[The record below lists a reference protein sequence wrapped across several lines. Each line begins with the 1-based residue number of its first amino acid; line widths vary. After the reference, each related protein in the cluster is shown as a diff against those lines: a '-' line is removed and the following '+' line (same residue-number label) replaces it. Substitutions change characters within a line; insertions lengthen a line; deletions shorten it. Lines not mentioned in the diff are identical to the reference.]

1 MRQLSRRR
9 YIGSGSVPTPVIVG
23 SSLVAILIGVLASFE
38 PAFAVG
44 ALVTATFG
52 VVALL
57 RPAIVL
63 VALTATIY
71 LESIAFAGVTV
82 GRLVAPLALLI
93 VLAEVARG
101 RARVLP
107 LRPGGWV
114 VAYVL
119 WVFASALWTSDL
131 GRSSEKYW
139 ALAIAL
145 VYVLAFSTLIR
156 EPRDLDRVLATIAVG
171 SLLVGLIAIGTL
183 LTGDVTRAVGGVG
196 DANFFAASQIISLP
210 PVLLLAGRVTK
221 RWQRLGLY
229 ATAAVVIGSVLGS
242 LSRGGFIALLGILL
256 VAMFV
261 PSRALFRTRAQKIA
275 LVLIVLAGV
284 GFVGGQSSSQLA
296 PRLESIFQPGQDRT
310 GSGRLNQ
317 WLGAWTSIQER
328 PLLGLGYGGF
338 GPASNDLM
346 RRTPGVDFSDFE
358 LRPRGSEAHSVYIST
373 LAELGVP
380 GLLLFLGLLG
390 STVRTYRRTAR
401 NALAAGDSAVARAA
415 NSLLLSLAGWA
426 IASVFLSSEA
436 SRPLWILIGLALAL
450 PALTGAPIDR
460 VRRWRS

>member
-1 MRQLSRRR
+1 MRHLAGRGRT
-9 YIGSGSVPTPVIVG
+9 GFNTVPAPILVG
-23 SSLVAILIGVLASFE
+23 SSLAALAIGVLASFK

-44 ALVTATFG
+44 ALAAAILG

-57 RPAIVL
+57 RPAVVL

-71 LESIAFAGVTV
+71 LESVAFAGVTV
-82 GRLVAPLALLI
+82 GRLITPLALLI
-93 VLAEVARG
+93 VLAELSRG
-101 RARVLP
+101 RARLLP
-107 LRPGGWV
+107 LPPVGWV

-119 WVFASALWTSDL
+119 WVFASTLWVADL

-145 VYVLAFSTLIR
+145 VYLLAFATLIR
-156 EPRDLDRVLATIAVG
+156 EPRDLDRVLTTVAVG
-171 SLLVGLIAIGTL
+171 SLLVGLIAIATL
-183 LTGDVTRAVGGVG
+183 LAGDVTRAVGGVG

-210 PVLLLAGRVTK
+210 LVLLLAGRVAR
-221 RWQRLGLY
+221 RWQRIALY
-229 ATAAVVIGSVLGS
+229 ATAAIVIGSVFSS

-256 VAMFV
+256 MALLA
-261 PSRALFRTRAQKIA
+261 PTRALFRTRAQKLA
-275 LVLIVLAGV
+275 LVLIVLAGIGVV
-284 GFVGGQSSSQLA
+284 GAQSSSELA

-317 WLGAWTSIQER
+317 WLGAWTSVKER

-338 GPASNDLM
+338 PPASNDLM

-358 LRPRGSEAHSVYIST
+358 LRLRGSEAHSVYVST

-390 STVRTYRRTAR
+390 STARMYRQTAR
-401 NALAAGDSAVARAA
+401 QALSIGNATVARAA
-415 NSLLLSLAGWA
+415 NSLLLSLAGWGL
-426 IASVFLSSEA
+426 ASVFLSSEA
-436 SRPLWILIGLALAL
+436 SRPLWILIGITLAL
-450 PALTGAPIDR
+450 PKLTGKPFERPDR
-460 VRRWRS
+460 MRR

>member
-1 MRQLSRRR
+1 MRQLARRR
-9 YIGSGSVPTPVIVG
+9 YPGRGGVPVPVAAGGSLLAIVVG
-23 SSLVAILIGVLASFE
+23 LLASFQ
-38 PAFAVG
+38 PALAVG
-44 ALVTATFG
+44 ALVTAAFG

-57 RPAIVL
+57 RPASVL

-71 LESIAFAGVTV
+71 LESVALAGVTV

-101 RARVLP
+101 RARMPP
-107 LRPGGWV
+107 LHPAGWV

-145 VYVLAFSTLIR
+145 VYLLAFGTLIR
-156 EPRDLDRVLATIAVG
+156 EPRDLDRVLWTISVG

-183 LTGDVTRAVGGVG
+183 LAGDVTRAVGGVG
-196 DANFFAASQIISLP
+196 DANFFASSQIISLP

-221 RWQRLGLY
+221 RWQRVVLY
-229 ATAAVVIGSVLGS
+229 ATAAVVIGSVFSS

-256 VAMFV
+256 VALLA
-261 PSRALFRTRAQKIA
+261 PGRALFRTRAQKVA
-275 LVLIVLAGV
+275 LVLIVLAGIGVV
-284 GFVGGQSSSQLA
+284 GSQSASQLA

-310 GSGRLNQ
+310 GSGRLNE

-328 PLLGLGYGGF
+328 PVLGLGYGGF

-358 LRPRGSEAHSVYIST
+358 LRSRGSEAHSVYIST

-401 NALAAGDSAVARAA
+401 DALAAGDPAVARAA

-436 SRPLWILIGLALAL
+436 SRPLWILIGLSLAL
-450 PALTGAPIDR
+450 PCLTGVPSELP
-460 VRRWRS
+460 RRRRS